1 MSSNEKNPGVN
12 AKVLSLYPKRYW
24 KILVD
29 VIADKLI
36 RKNVPEGEK
45 NTIIEEACSCFF
57 IDDGTMMRYAKRK
70 GAVRKLTSKME
81 EIRWNKE

>member
-1 MSSNEKNPGVN
+1 MSSNEKNLGVN
-12 AKVLSLYPKRYW
+12 TKVLSLYPKRYW

-36 RKNVPEGEK
+36 RKNVSEGEK
-45 NTIIEEACSCFF
+45 NTIIEEAYSRYL

-70 GAVRKLTSKME
+70 DTVRKVTGKME

>member
-1 MSSNEKNPGVN
+1 MSSNEKSPGVN
-12 AKVLSLYPKRYW
+12 TKVLSLYPKRYW

-36 RKNVPEGEK
+36 RKNVSEGEK
-45 NTIIEEACSCFF
+45 NTIIEEACSCYF

-81 EIRWNKE
+81 EIRRNKE

>member
-12 AKVLSLYPKRYW
+12 TKVLSLYPKRYW

-36 RKNVPEGEK
+36 RKNVSEGEK
-45 NTIIEEACSCFF
+45 NTIIEEACSRYS

-81 EIRWNKE
+81 EIRRNKE

>member
-1 MSSNEKNPGVN
+1 MSSNEKSPGVN
-12 AKVLSLYPKRYW
+12 TKVLSLYPKRYW

-36 RKNVPEGEK
+36 GKIVPEGEK
-45 NTIIEEACSCFF
+45 NTIIEEAYSRYL

-70 GAVRKLTSKME
+70 DTVRKVTGKME

>member
-1 MSSNEKNPGVN
+1 MSSNEKSPGVN
-12 AKVLSLYPKRYW
+12 TKVLSLYPKRYW

-36 RKNVPEGEK
+36 GKIVPEGEK
-45 NTIIEEACSCFF
+45 NTIIEEACSRYF

-81 EIRWNKE
+81 EIRRNKE

>member
-1 MSSNEKNPGVN
+1 MSSNEKSPGVN
-12 AKVLSLYPKRYW
+12 TKVLSLYPKRYW

-36 RKNVPEGEK
+36 RKNVSEGEK
-45 NTIIEEACSCFF
+45 NTIIEEACSCYF

-70 GAVRKLTSKME
+70 GAVRKVTSKME
-81 EIRWNKE
+81 EIRRNTE

>member
-1 MSSNEKNPGVN
+1 MSSNEKSPGVN
-12 AKVLSLYPKRYW
+12 TKVLSLDPKRYW

-36 RKNVPEGEK
+36 RKNVSEGEK
-45 NTIIEEACSCFF
+45 NTIIEACSCYF

-81 EIRWNKE
+81 EIRRNTE

>member
-1 MSSNEKNPGVN
+1 MTLWKEPRSKYKGIE
-12 AKVLSLYPKRYW
+12 

-29 VIADKLI
+29 VIADKQI
-36 RKNVPEGEK
+36 GKIVTKKKK
-45 NTIIEEACSCFF
+45 NTIIGKAYSRYL

-70 GAVRKLTSKME
+70 DTVRKVTGKME

>member
-12 AKVLSLYPKRYW
+12 TKVLSLYPKRYW

-36 RKNVPEGEK
+36 GKIVPEGEK
-45 NTIIEEACSCFF
+45 NTIIEAYSCYF

-81 EIRWNKE
+81 EIRRNTE

>member
-1 MSSNEKNPGVN
+1 MTLWKEPRSKYKGIE
-12 AKVLSLYPKRYW
+12 

-36 RKNVPEGEK
+36 GKIVPEGEK
-45 NTIIEEACSCFF
+45 NTIIEEAYSRYL

-70 GAVRKLTSKME
+70 DAVRKVTGKME

>member
-1 MSSNEKNPGVN
+1 M
-12 AKVLSLYPKRYW
+12 YW

-36 RKNVPEGEK
+36 KKNVSEGEK
-45 NTIIEEACSCFF
+45 NTMIEEACSCYF

-70 GAVRKLTSKME
+70 GAVWKVTSKME
-81 EIRWNKE
+81 EIRRNKE

>member
-1 MSSNEKNPGVN
+1 MSSNEKSPGVN
-12 AKVLSLYPKRYW
+12 TKVLSLYPKRYW

-36 RKNVPEGEK
+36 RKNVSEGEK
-45 NTIIEEACSCFF
+45 NTIIEEACSCYF

-81 EIRWNKE
+81 EIRRNTE

>member
-1 MSSNEKNPGVN
+1 MLSNEKSPGVN
-12 AKVLSLYPKRYW
+12 TKVLSLYPKRYW

-36 RKNVPEGEK
+36 RKNVSEGEK
-45 NTIIEEACSCFF
+45 NTIIEEACSRYF

-70 GAVRKLTSKME
+70 GAVRKVTGKME
-81 EIRWNKE
+81 

>member
-1 MSSNEKNPGVN
+1 M
-12 AKVLSLYPKRYW
+12 SLYPKRYW

-36 RKNVPEGEK
+36 GKIVPEGEK
-45 NTIIEEACSCFF
+45 NTIIEEAYSRYL

-70 GAVRKLTSKME
+70 DTVRKVTGKME

>member
-1 MSSNEKNPGVN
+1 MSSNEKNLGVN
-12 AKVLSLYPKRYW
+12 TKVLSLYPKRYW

-36 RKNVPEGEK
+36 RKNVSEGEK
-45 NTIIEEACSCFF
+45 NTIIEEVCSRYF

-70 GAVRKLTSKME
+70 DAVRKVTSKME

>member
-1 MSSNEKNPGVN
+1 M
-12 AKVLSLYPKRYW
+12 SLYPKRYW

-36 RKNVPEGEK
+36 RKNVSEGER
-45 NTIIEEACSCFF
+45 NTIIEEACSCYF

-70 GAVRKLTSKME
+70 GAVRRVTSKME
-81 EIRWNKE
+81 EIRWNKSNDLKGNSLI

>member
-1 MSSNEKNPGVN
+1 MSSNEKSPGVN
-12 AKVLSLYPKRYW
+12 TKVLSLYPKRYW

-36 RKNVPEGEK
+36 GIIVPEGEK
-45 NTIIEEACSCFF
+45 NTIIEEACSRYL
-57 IDDGTMMRYAKRK
+57 IDVGTMMRYAKRK

-81 EIRWNKE
+81 EIRRNTE

>member
-1 MSSNEKNPGVN
+1 MSSNEKSPGVN
-12 AKVLSLYPKRYW
+12 TKVLSLYPKRYW

-36 RKNVPEGEK
+36 RKNVSEGEK
-45 NTIIEEACSCFF
+45 NTIIEACSCYF

-81 EIRWNKE
+81 EIRRNKE

>member
-1 MSSNEKNPGVN
+1 MQ
-12 AKVLSLYPKRYW
+12 RYW
-24 KILVD
+24 AYTPKGIEKILVD

-36 RKNVPEGEK
+36 GIIVPEGEK
-45 NTIIEEACSCFF
+45 NTIIEEACSCYF

-81 EIRWNKE
+81 EIRWNKSNDLKGNSLI

>member
-12 AKVLSLYPKRYW
+12 TKVLSLYPKRYW

-36 RKNVPEGEK
+36 GKIVPEGEK
-45 NTIIEEACSCFF
+45 NTIIEEACSRYF

-70 GAVRKLTSKME
+70 GAVRKVTSKME

>member
-12 AKVLSLYPKRYW
+12 TKVLSLYPKRYW

-36 RKNVPEGEK
+36 RKNVSEGEK
-45 NTIIEEACSCFF
+45 NTIIEEACSRYF

-70 GAVRKLTSKME
+70 GAVRKVTAYCVV
-81 EIRWNKE
+81 KEP

>member
-12 AKVLSLYPKRYW
+12 TKILSLYPKRYW

-36 RKNVPEGEK
+36 RKNVSEGEK
-45 NTIIEEACSCFF
+45 NTIIEEACSCYF

-81 EIRWNKE
+81 EIRRNTE

>member
-1 MSSNEKNPGVN
+1 MK
-12 AKVLSLYPKRYW
+12 

-36 RKNVPEGEK
+36 RKTVPEGEK

-70 GAVRKLTSKME
+70 GAVRKVTSKME
-81 EIRWNKE
+81 EIRRNKE